1 MSTDPHVL
9 ADRRNALETA
19 FFARHEKELVD
30 RFRARVAEQE
40 RHDQLAEAAGISD
53 QAVLRDLLERGIDG
67 KSLAA
72 LAFVPLVAVAW
83 ADRRLDVPERRA
95 LLQAASD
102 RGLAESAEARALLEE
117 WLTHA
122 PDDQLLELWKEYVG
136 ALVPTLSAE
145 ARAKLKDD
153 LLGAARGIAEAAG
166 GFLGLGSKVSDEE
179 QAVLD
184 DLERTFEA

>member
-9 ADRRNALETA
+9 ADRRHALETA
-19 FFARHEKELVD
+19 FFARHEQELVE

-53 QAVLRDLLERGIDG
+53 EAVLQHLLERGIDG

-102 RGLAESAEARALLEE
+102 RGLAESAEAKALLEE

-122 PDDQLLELWKEYVG
+122 PDPQILSLWKEYVG
-136 ALVPTLSAE
+136 ALAPSLPAE
-145 ARAKLKDD
+145 AREKLKND

-166 GFLGLGSKVSDEE
+166 GFLGLGNKVSDEE

-184 DLERTFEA
+184 DLERAFEA